1 MGLVAEAWL
10 TRPGLDCIVLVVD
23 AANVIGSRPTG
34 WWKDRAG
41 AARSF
46 VDRLR
51 AAVATGELSEPVVVV
66 LEGKARAGVESG
78 AAQGV
83 TVVHADGSGDDAL
96 VDVVRSAGEEGAVV
110 LVTADRE
117 LRQRVVALGA
127 EVVGPSWLLER
138 LD

>member
-1 MGLVAEAWL
+1 M

-78 AAQGV
+78 AVEGV

>member
-10 TRPGLDCIVLVVD
+10 TRPGLDRIVLVVD

-78 AAQGV
+78 AVQGV